1 MFVVLGIGNPDE
13 KYAATR
19 HNVGWMT
26 VDALSEKMDAKFR
39 KSGFEYWAAEG
50 RLGRHEAA
58 LVKTWTYVNETGRVL
73 PELRKRYGLA
83 DGSLPGGK
91 PWLPDLMVVA
101 DDVNLPL
108 GAVRIRREG
117 SSGGHN
123 GLKSVEAS
131 LGHAGYP
138 RLRIGVGGG
147 RPDPAHV
154 LGRFTKEERP
164 AVEDAVRHACDAI
177 RSWMDDGVEKCMTRF
192 NRTPSKDEGAGEG
205 GSGK

>member
-26 VDALSEKMDAKFR
+26 ADALSGKMDAKFR
-39 KSGFEYWAAEG
+39 KAGFEFWAAEG
-50 RLGRHEAA
+50 RLGRHRLAV
-58 LVKTWTYVNETGRVL
+58 VKTWTYVNETGRVI
-73 PELRKRYGLA
+73 PELRKRFELS

-91 PWLPDLMVVA
+91 PWVPDLMVVT
-101 DDVNLPL
+101 DDVNLGL
-108 GAVRIRREG
+108 GAVRIRAEG

-123 GLKSVEAS
+123 GLKSVEAA

-147 RPDPAHV
+147 RPDPGYV
-154 LGRFTKEERP
+154 LGRFGKSELPVVEETV
-164 AVEDAVRHACDAI
+164 AHACAAL
-177 RSWMDDGVEKCMTRF
+177 RCWMDEGVEKCMTRY
-192 NRTPSKDEGAGEG
+192 NRKPPGDGGAGEG
-205 GSGK
+205 GSGQ